1 MPTRFEAARTL
12 IESSFTPFNC
22 QITLERDSFS
32 VRIHDTAD
40 DTTHLV
46 VTGIPLFKLDTPSGA
61 QQVVEDIRS
70 ELAMT
75 RLSAPNTLSPF

>member
-12 IESSFTPFNC
+12 IESSFTPLNC
-22 QITLERDSFS
+22 KCTLERDSFS
-32 VRIHDTAD
+32 VRIYDATD
-40 DTTHLV
+40 DMTHLV

-61 QQVVEDIRS
+61 QQVVDEIRA

-75 RLSAPNTLSPF
+75 RLSSAGALSSF